1 MINRILEGVI
11 AMLLVAAVG
20 VAFLA
25 VVYRY
30 ALDSALSWSFEVSLA
45 LLTYITFIGGYL
57 ALRKGAHLKVDLL
70 VARLPFPM
78 RSAAFLLNQTLIG
91 LIGWIMAW
99 YGARQMLRF
108 SDQLTN
114 VLEVSSSWYYAAIP
128 IAGGLICI
136 DAVAT
141 TIRGLIRM
149 TRGEEP
155 VVSSSETPA
164 TSINL

>member
-1 MINRILEGVI
+1 MINRILEGFI
-11 AMLLVAAVG
+11 AVLLVAAVG

-25 VVYRY
+25 VIYRY
-30 ALDSALSWSFEVSLA
+30 ALNSALSWSFEVSLA

-70 VARLPFPM
+70 LACLPFPM
-78 RSAAFLLNQTLIG
+78 RGAAFLLNQALIG

-99 YGARQMLRF
+99 YGTRQMLRF
-108 SDQLTN
+108 SDQHTN
-114 VLEVSSSWYYAAIP
+114 VLEVSNSWYYAAIP

-136 DAVAT
+136 DVVTT

-149 TRGEEP
+149 FRGEEP
-155 VVSSSETPA
+155 VSSDSKHSS
-164 TSINL
+164 TSIDL